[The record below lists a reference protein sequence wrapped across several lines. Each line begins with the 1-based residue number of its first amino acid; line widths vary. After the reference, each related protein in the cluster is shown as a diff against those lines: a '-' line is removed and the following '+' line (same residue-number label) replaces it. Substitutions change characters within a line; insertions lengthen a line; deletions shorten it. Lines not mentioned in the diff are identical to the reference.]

1 MYGHLP
7 LNQNPTNNY
16 YYPGQNI
23 NPPYIQSNPYH
34 NYPPNNNIAYDPSII
49 DEEAH
54 IDKFKDIKNKDLGF
68 DLSLLER
75 DELNVNLIHFDVNIT
90 NKENYTYYNK
100 FKVDVVGGYITMDN
114 IYMLYMYLEAIK
126 NKKIPF
132 VVLSTGYHGNN
143 VIKICKRYPFIREV
157 IIFCG
162 NYEKYKH
169 YLNEFTGFVNRVFTN
184 FSEVHKYIKFL
195 GQQYN
200 KGIKEFRKSND
211 FIFSPEDIQMNKQL
225 EQCPVISAYEY
236 DNCYYLIHR
245 AYASFFT
252 NDKKN
257 FTKYNFDK
265 IKEYIINCELLE
277 EQYKPKLINQ
287 FESLVD
293 KENFV
298 ERSIR
303 EYTRESHFCYFFNRI
318 MRNFDVGVLSLAY
331 YMGPF
336 LLAAYNYVLQN
347 QSFGIYQD
355 MKLYRNIECSLL
367 DFYLYKIN
375 LNHIICFPSI
385 TSTSLTIQQNNNP
398 FKITSLAQQ
407 VNKIESNTKN
417 MIKVRMI
424 FKYKYQQGNISPG
437 ILVLDYKGKDNL
449 PLSDKSSENEVIL
462 FPFTFARITNIVPQ
476 GKEQGKDKFDIH
488 FDIIP
493 RVKYI
498 ELTLKDN
505 VENRYKF
512 NDLDKQYNK

>member
-1 MYGHLP
+1 MYYSP
-7 LNQNPTNNY
+7 YQNPVNNS
-16 YYPGQNI
+16 GQHNYQ
-23 NPPYIQSNPYH
+23 PNPYH
-34 NYPPNNNIAYDPSII
+34 IPPKDNQPPGSYIYQ
-49 DEEAH
+49 EEAL
-54 IDKFKDIKNKDLGF
+54 IDIYKGKENKELGF
-68 DLSLLER
+68 DLSLLKR
-75 DELNVNLIHFDVNIT
+75 NELNVNLIHFDKYIT
-90 NKENYTYYNK
+90 VKENYTYYNI
-100 FKVDVVGGYITMDN
+100 FKVNVVGGYIAMDN
-114 IYMLYMYLEAIK
+114 INILYQYLEAIK
-126 NKKIPF
+126 NNINIPF
-132 VVLSTGYHGNN
+132 IVLSSGSSGNE
-143 VIKICKRYPFIREV
+143 VIKICKRYKFIIEV

-162 NYEKYKH
+162 NYEKYKY
-169 YLNEFTGFVNRVFTN
+169 YLNEFPGYVKKVFTDFGN
-184 FSEVHKYIKFL
+184 VYQYIKTL

-200 KGIKEFRKSND
+200 YGTKEFRKSKD

-265 IKEYIINCELLE
+265 IKEYITSCELLE
-277 EQYKPKLINQ
+277 EQYKLKLIKQ

-336 LLAAYNYVLQN
+336 LYAAYNYVFQN

-385 TSTSLTIQQNNNP
+385 TSTSLPIQQNNNP

-424 FKYKYQQGNISPG
+424 FKYKYKTGYISPG
-437 ILVLDYKGKDNL
+437 ILVLNKLGKDNM
-449 PLSDKSSENEVIL
+449 PLSDNSSENEVIL